1 MNEKLNYFTAIKFL
15 SKYIKKYKSNF
26 ILFYIGWFFETILSI
41 VIPIIFG
48 VMIDEIVYYQN
59 LDTFIK
65 ISLIFLMIL
74 VFSCVLYFFIYAQ
87 HHYLMSMYTFDIKM
101 DAFRRMQE
109 ATAEFMNNI
118 STGDVMADLQD
129 YSEECMHFV
138 IRNVI
143 HFVNG
148 IISIIVISVYLF
160 FLDWKIG
167 ASVLIMA
174 PIAVLINIKF
184 SGKIRNYSDKRRED
198 YGNYVGWLFEILSSL
213 RDIRL
218 LNAQKKVDE
227 KFTESH
233 KKIFTSDIKSS
244 ISIMTAE
251 NIISFD

>member
-101 DAFRRMQE
+101 DAFRRTNNMANSKLITANEKIAKNVTETFQKIQDTVINNYTKIEDNFVAQYLTHEGESVADAKKRLKQE
-109 ATAEFMNNI
+109 QAERKQQ
-118 STGDVMADLQD
+118 T
-129 YSEECMHFV
+129 
-138 IRNVI
+138 
-143 HFVNG
+143 
-148 IISIIVISVYLF
+148 
-160 FLDWKIG
+160 K
-167 ASVLIMA
+167 
-174 PIAVLINIKF
+174 
-184 SGKIRNYSDKRRED
+184 
-198 YGNYVGWLFEILSSL
+198 
-213 RDIRL
+213 
-218 LNAQKKVDE
+218 
-227 KFTESH
+227 
-233 KKIFTSDIKSS
+233 
-244 ISIMTAE
+244 
-251 NIISFD
+251 